1 MPLDEAPDWRTKRR
15 EVILAAA
22 DALFAGRTYGEVQM
36 EEVARKAGVG
46 KATLYRY
53 FPSKEELYLE
63 SLDRAMDRL
72 VTDLSALPEDGGPA
86 DRLAAMIRALLRTL
100 DEQLPTLKLL
110 GGDQS
115 DLAERGRQIL
125 RRRSAQV
132 AQALRGVLEAGVAGG
147 AFRPHD
153 TQTAPLL
160 IIGMVRGAIMMSGDL
175 SRDMME
181 TAILDLV
188 LAGTAAPEGRE
199 ELASSPPISSKP
211 VEGLRFGSL
220 S

>member
-1 MPLDEAPDWRTKRR
+1 MPLDDTPDWRTKRR

-22 DALFAGRTYGEVQM
+22 DALFAGRTYGDVQM

-72 VTDLSALPEDGGPA
+72 VGDLSALPEDDGPA
-86 DRLAAMIRALLRTL
+86 ARLAAMIRALLRTL
-100 DEQLPTLKLL
+100 DEQLQTLKLL

-115 DLAERGRQIL
+115 DLAERGRLIL

-153 TQTAPLL
+153 TQTTPLL

-175 SRDMME
+175 SRAMLE
-181 TAILDLV
+181 AAILDLV

-199 ELASSPPISSKP
+199 ALVSAPPIPSKP
-211 VEGLRFGSL
+211 VDGLRFGSL

>member
-72 VTDLSALPEDGGPA
+72 VGDLSALPGDDGPA
-86 DRLAAMIRALLRTL
+86 ARLAAMIRALLRTL

-110 GGDQS
+110 GGDHS
-115 DLAERGRQIL
+115 DLAERGRLIL

-132 AQALRGVLEAGVAGG
+132 AQALRGVLEAGIAGG

-153 TQTAPLL
+153 TQTTPLL
-160 IIGMVRGAIMMSGDL
+160 IVGMVRGAIMMSGDL
-175 SRDMME
+175 SRDMLE

-199 ELASSPPISSKP
+199 ELASALPIPAKP